1 MAIRSSL
8 SIMGLYIYDDS
19 IFSLMELPEGIE
31 ADTVESAILMECAD
45 LELWLPDWDV
55 MHDAIQIWSKKN
67 LWKWAKMYASTQF
80 EYNPIWNKDGEITD
94 KIISNENGG
103 GSNTGTVT
111 SENSVSGYNVNQ
123 YSPESKNVTTP
134 NTAWTDTRSRGESR
148 TRKEQGNIG
157 VTSTQQLIKEE
168 REVSDFSIYDMIVRD
183 FKEAF
188 CLLVY

>member
-1 MAIRSSL
+1 MANRSSL

-19 IFSLMELPEGIE
+19 IFSLMELPDGVE
-31 ADTVESAILMECAD
+31 ADTVENAILMECAD

-80 EYNPIWNKDGEITD
+80 DYNPIWNKDGTTTETLQAADI
-94 KIISNENGG
+94 
-103 GSNTGTVT
+103 GSGTNTGTVT
-111 SENSVSGYNVNQ
+111 AVNEVSGYNVNT
-123 YSPESKNVTTP
+123 YSPEARSTTTP
-134 NTAWTDTRSRGESR
+134 NTAWSDNRQKGETRTKTE
-148 TRKEQGNIG
+148 KGNIG

-168 REVSDFSIYDMIVRD
+168 REVSDFSIYDLIVRD